1 MDEVIEVFEVV
12 EVVGVVGVVEVRK
25 VSQIGRSC
33 RFGMVWYELNIVN
46 ESINDRGRYIAARA
60 SKNILGKCRLRK
72 YTVEIQFGNIQ
83 FGNKNFIY
91 IYF

>member
-1 MDEVIEVFEVV
+1 MISEHC
-12 EVVGVVGVVEVRK
+12 VRHCTLIMMCGIVLGK
-25 VSQIGRSC
+25 AKMTKA
-33 RFGMVWYELNIVN
+33 GMVWYELNIVN

-60 SKNILGKCRLRK
+60 AKNILGKCRLRK

-91 IYF
+91 TYF